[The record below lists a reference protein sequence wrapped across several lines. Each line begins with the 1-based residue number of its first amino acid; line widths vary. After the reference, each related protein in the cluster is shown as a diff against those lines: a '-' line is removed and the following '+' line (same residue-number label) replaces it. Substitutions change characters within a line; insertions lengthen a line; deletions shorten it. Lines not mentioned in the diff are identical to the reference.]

1 MNVADALRR
10 EEYNDGE
17 QIIQQVCGCMVFRC
31 SNAIE
36 SVLSALGR

>member
-17 QIIQQVCGCMVFRC
+17 QIIQQVCGCTDVVML
-31 SNAIE
+31 
-36 SVLSALGR
+36 LSQCYLH

>member
-17 QIIQQVCGCMVFRC
+17 QVIQQVCGCVAYRC
-31 SNAIE
+31 
-36 SVLSALGR
+36 VMLLG